1 MTGFELVA
9 GVIGIF
15 FAAGIVMG
23 LLIVAAL
30 PRLRGRRDMHGDWRE
45 PRYRDDERP
54 RRWPGA

>member
-23 LLIVAAL
+23 LLIVAVL
-30 PRLRGRRDMHGDWRE
+30 RRLRDRRDMHSGDWRE
-45 PRYRDDERP
+45 PRYHDELP
-54 RRWPGA
+54 PRWPGA

>member
-1 MTGFELVA
+1 MTGFALVA

-23 LLIVAAL
+23 CLIVEVL
-30 PRLRGRRDMHGDWRE
+30 PRLRGRRDMHE

-54 RRWPGA
+54 PPWPGA